1 MATVAVRP
9 TDQAMH
15 ALEQANRVR
24 SVRAQ
29 LKREIASGSLSASAV
44 IERCPREAEGMTVRE
59 LLQSQPRWGPARC
72 ARLMLSVGVSE
83 ARSLRLAD
91 RIESGV
97 ERRAAFLCSAI
108 CLRAHESPSVATESA
123 DTAAGAVSPDLNR
136 EEASEG
142 LVAD

>member
-1 MATVAVRP
+1 MARVAAGP

-72 ARLMLSVGVSE
+72 FRLALSVGVSE
-83 ARSLRLAD
+83 RATGRSPNS
-91 RIESGV
+91 E
-97 ERRAAFLCSAI
+97 
-108 CLRAHESPSVATESA
+108 
-123 DTAAGAVSPDLNR
+123 TAQPLI
-136 EEASEG
+136 EG
-142 LVAD
+142 LTCRSQ

>member
-1 MATVAVRP
+1 MSLGPNRQPSDPRDPWKSERSFMATVAVGP
-9 TDQAMH
+9 PDQVKH

-72 ARLMLSVGVSE
+72 SRLTLSVSVSE
-83 ARSLRLAD
+83 GRPVGALTARQRSALIEELA
-91 RIESGV
+91 V
-97 ERRAAFLCSAI
+97 
-108 CLRAHESPSVATESA
+108 
-123 DTAAGAVSPDLNR
+123 
-136 EEASEG
+136 
-142 LVAD
+142 